1 MSTTAPATPRSATTP
16 KQQFLDS
23 YQAEADKT
31 LRVLRAYPK
40 DKTELKPHPR
50 AKNARELAFMF
61 VAEQGAIAKTLTDGF
76 DWSKPMQF
84 PPTPESLDEIVAAF
98 EEGNRKVIE
107 LVRGVPEEKILGETI
122 QFPVGPGKMGD
133 VPKMQALWMFLCDQI
148 HHRGQFSVYLRMADG
163 KVPSIYGPSA
173 DEPWR

>member
-76 DWSKPMQF
+76 DWS
-84 PPTPESLDEIVAAF
+84 AAL
-98 EEGNRKVIE
+98 E
-107 LVRGVPEEKILGETI
+107 LASSGTALYP
-122 QFPVGPGKMGD
+122 GD
-133 VPKMQALWMFLCDQI
+133 VLAAPA
-148 HHRGQFSVYLRMADG
+148 A
-163 KVPSIYGPSA
+163 
-173 DEPWR
+173 EPIAAAPGDVVEIAIDWIGSLEQRLGS